1 MSDTKQRYSTRSGS
15 DLVTSEPSRYRSTY
29 RTVLFV
35 CSVFFVCSVISLAQ
49 SEVTDRLLVLVNR
62 DVLTESDVRWALAL
76 DPELQPL
83 DLGAENRRAML
94 ERLIDQKLLLQEAEK
109 LPRNEPTE
117 EEITDHIN
125 KEILAKLGGNEKFVE
140 RMKKVGLEQAM
151 LREIVRRR
159 LEILKY
165 VDFRFRSFVFIKPED
180 IETYYRNTS
189 IPEAARKGLGAPELD
204 DRLRSAIEAR
214 LINDR
219 VNAELDR
226 FFDEARTQAQI
237 TRLAQVS

>member
-1 MSDTKQRYSTRSGS
+1 MSWLEVTRKLCLAGLMMAAYS
-15 DLVTSEPSRYRSTY
+15 
-29 RTVLFV
+29 
-35 CSVFFVCSVISLAQ
+35 SLAFAQ

-62 DVLTESDVRWALAL
+62 DVITESDVRWALAL
-76 DPELQPL
+76 DPEIQPL
-83 DLGAENRRAML
+83 DLSAENRRAML
-94 ERLIDQKLLLQEAEK
+94 ERLIDQRLLLQEAEK

-117 EEITDHIN
+117 EEITEHLN
-125 KEILAKLGGNEKFVE
+125 KEIIAKFGSNDKFVE

-165 VDFRFRSFVFIKPED
+165 VDFRFRSFIFIKPED
-180 IETYYRNTS
+180 IETYYRNTIIS
-189 IPEAARKGLGAPELD
+189 EAARKGLGAPELED
-204 DRLRSAIEAR
+204 KLRSDIEAR

-226 FFDEARTQAQI
+226 FFDETRAQAQI
-237 TRLAQVS
+237 TRLAEIS

>member
-1 MSDTKQRYSTRSGS
+1 MSESFCTPILK
-15 DLVTSEPSRYRSTY
+15 LI
-29 RTVLFV
+29 FV
-35 CSVFFVCSVISLAQ
+35 CFVFFVGSVAALSQA
-49 SEVTDRLLVLVNR
+49 EVTDRLLVLVNR

-76 DPELQPL
+76 DADLQPL
-83 DLGAENRRAML
+83 DLSAENRRAML

-117 EEITDHIN
+117 EEITEHLN
-125 KEILAKLGGNEKFVE
+125 KEIIARFGGNEKFVE
-140 RMKKVGLEQAM
+140 RVKKVGLEQAM

-165 VDFRFRSFVFIKPED
+165 VDFRFRSFIFIKPEE

-189 IPEAARKGLGAPELD
+189 IPEAARKGVGAPELD
-204 DRLRSAIEAR
+204 DKLRSDIEAR

-226 FFDEARTQAQI
+226 FFDEARAQAQI
-237 TRLAQVS
+237 TRLAEMQ

>member
-1 MSDTKQRYSTRSGS
+1 
-15 DLVTSEPSRYRSTY
+15 
-29 RTVLFV
+29 
-35 CSVFFVCSVISLAQ
+35 
-49 SEVTDRLLVLVNR
+49 
-62 DVLTESDVRWALAL
+62 LAL
-76 DPELQPL
+76 DPEVQPL
-83 DLGAENRRAML
+83 DLNAENRRAML

-117 EEITDHIN
+117 EEVTEHLN
-125 KEILAKLGGNEKFVE
+125 KEIIAKFGGNEKFVE

-165 VDFRFRSFVFIKPED
+165 VDFRFRSFIFIKPDE
-180 IETYYRNTS
+180 IETYYRNTI
-189 IPEAARKGLGAPELD
+189 IPEASRKGVGAPELD
-204 DRLRSAIEAR
+204 EKLRAEIEAR
-214 LINDR
+214 LINER

-237 TRLAQVS
+237 TRLAEIS

>member
-1 MSDTKQRYSTRSGS
+1 MTSVKQWYSTASGS
-15 DLVTSEPSRYRSTY
+15 ELVRHKPSRYRSLY
-29 RTVLFV
+29 CIVL
-35 CSVFFVCSVISLAQ
+35 FFVCSVIASAQ

-76 DPELQPL
+76 DPDLQPL
-83 DLGAENRRAML
+83 DLSAENRRAML

-117 EEITDHIN
+117 EEITEHLN
-125 KEILAKLGGNEKFVE
+125 KEILAKFGGNEKFVE
-140 RMKKVGLEQAM
+140 RMKKVGLEQVM

-165 VDFRFRSFVFIKPED
+165 VDFRFRSFIFIKPEE
-180 IETYYRNTS
+180 IETYYRNTI

-204 DRLRSAIEAR
+204 DKLRGDIEAR

-237 TRLAQVS
+237 TRLTPIS

>member
-1 MSDTKQRYSTRSGS
+1 MNRH
-15 DLVTSEPSRYRSTY
+15 LVTLTQKL
-29 RTVLFV
+29 LFV
-35 CSVFFVCSVISLAQ
+35 CSVFFVCSVISSAQ

-83 DLGAENRRAML
+83 DLSAENRRAML

-125 KEILAKLGGNEKFVE
+125 KEILAKFGGNEKFVE
-140 RMKKVGLEQAM
+140 RMKKVGLEQVM

-165 VDFRFRSFVFIKPED
+165 VDFRFRSFIFIKPDE
-180 IETYYRNTS
+180 IETYYRDTS

-204 DRLRSAIEAR
+204 DKLRSAIESQ

>member
-1 MSDTKQRYSTRSGS
+1 MNRKWLATTLK
-15 DLVTSEPSRYRSTY
+15 L
-29 RTVLFV
+29 LFAG
-35 CSVFFVCSVISLAQ
+35 SVFFVCAALSFAQ
-49 SEVTDRLLVLVNR
+49 GEVTDRLLVLVNR

-83 DLGAENRRAML
+83 DLSAANRRAML

-117 EEITDHIN
+117 EEITEHLN
-125 KEILAKLGGNEKFVE
+125 KEIIAKFGGNEKFVE

-165 VDFRFRSFVFIKPED
+165 VDFRFRSFIFIKPDE
-180 IETYYRNTS
+180 IETYYRNTI
-189 IPEAARKGLGAPELD
+189 IPEAARKGVGAPELSD
-204 DRLRSAIEAR
+204 KLRAEIEAQ
-214 LINDR
+214 LINER

-237 TRLAQVS
+237 TRLAEIS

>member
-1 MSDTKQRYSTRSGS
+1 MTKQAENTKQKKQMAPKLVRSVS
-15 DLVTSEPSRYRSTY
+15 SIIPL
-29 RTVLFV
+29 
-35 CSVFFVCSVISLAQ
+35 CSVFALWFCFFSCVSFAQ
-49 SEVTDRLLVLVNR
+49 ATITDRLLALVNR

-83 DLGAENRRAML
+83 DLSGENQRAML

-117 EEITDHIN
+117 EEITEHIN
-125 KEILAKLGGNEKFVE
+125 KEILARFGGNEKFIE
-140 RMKKVGLEQAM
+140 RMKKVGLEQSM

-165 VDFRFRSFVFIKPED
+165 VDFRFRSFIFIKPEE

-189 IPEAARKGLGAPELD
+189 IPEAARRGVGAPELD
-204 DRLRSAIEAR
+204 DKLRSAIEAQ

-226 FFDEARTQAQI
+226 FFDETRAQAQI
-237 TRLAQVS
+237 TRLAQIP

>member
-1 MSDTKQRYSTRSGS
+1 MNGNSLATAPKS
-15 DLVTSEPSRYRSTY
+15 
-29 RTVLFV
+29 LFG
-35 CSVFFVCSVISLAQ
+35 CFVFFVCSVISFAQ
-49 SEVTDRLLVLVNR
+49 SDVTDRLLVLVNQN
-62 DVLTESDVRWALAL
+62 LITESDVRWALAL

-83 DLGAENRRAML
+83 DLSAENRRAML
-94 ERLIDQKLLLQEAEK
+94 ERLIDQMLLLQEAEK

-117 EEITDHIN
+117 EEITEHLN
-125 KEILAKLGGNEKFVE
+125 QEIIARFGGNEKFVE

-165 VDFRFRSFVFIKPED
+165 VDFRFRSFVFVKPEE
-180 IETYYRNTS
+180 IEAYYRNT
-189 IPEAARKGLGAPELD
+189 IVPEAGRKGIGAPELD
-204 DRLRSAIEAR
+204 DKLRGEIEAQ

-237 TRLAQVS
+237 TRLAEIS